1 MFNKYQAGTDLA
13 FSVMVGNERMRIVFD
28 GKTMGSSVYMT
39 RDPKVQKAIESHYWF
54 KDKFFLAESI
64 DEKKEAAEVKKKA
77 AAKAKKKVADEKK
90 KKVADEKKTHVV
102 TDFEDAKDYL
112 AETYGVS
119 RSKMKT
125 KEDILDIAKEKGV
138 ELEGLE

>member
-13 FSVMVGNERMRIVFD
+13 FSVMVGDERMRIVFE
-28 GKTMGSSVYMT
+28 GKSTGSSFYMT

-54 KDKFFLAESI
+54 NDKFFLVESI
-64 DEKKEAAEVKKKA
+64 DEKKEAADAKKKA

-90 KKVADEKKTHVV
+90 THVV
-102 TDFEDAKDYL
+102 TDVEDAKDYL
-112 AETYGVS
+112 ADTYGVS

-125 KEDILDIAKEKGV
+125 KEDILAISKEKGV

>member
-13 FSVMVGNERMRIVFD
+13 FSVMVGNERMRIIFD
-28 GKTMGSSVYMT
+28 GKSVGCSIYMT
-39 RDPKVQKAIESHYWF
+39 RDQKVQKAIESHYWF
-54 KDKFFLAESI
+54 NDKFFLVESI
-64 DEKKEAAEVKKKA
+64 DEKKEAAEAKKKA

-90 KKVADEKKTHVV
+90 THVV
-102 TDFEDAKDYL
+102 TDVEDAKDYL

-125 KEDILDIAKEKGV
+125 KEDILAIAKEKGV

>member
-13 FSVMVGNERMRIVFD
+13 FSVMVGDERMRIVFE

-39 RDPKVQKAIESHYWF
+39 RDPNVQKAIESHYWF
-54 KDKFFLAESI
+54 NDKFFLVESI
-64 DEKKEAAEVKKKA
+64 DEKKKAAEAKKKA

-90 KKVADEKKTHVV
+90 THVV
-102 TDFEDAKDYL
+102 TDVEDAKDYL

-125 KEDILDIAKEKGV
+125 KEDILAIAKENGV

>member
-13 FSVMVGNERMRIVFD
+13 FSVMVGNERMRIVFE

-64 DEKKEAAEVKKKA
+64 DEKKEADEVKKKA
-77 AAKAKKKVADEKK
+77 AAKAK

>member
-1 MFNKYQAGTDLA
+1 MFKKYQAGSDLA
-13 FSVMVGNERMRIVFD
+13 FSVMVGNERMRIVFE
-28 GKTMGSSVYMT
+28 GKTMGSSIYMT

-54 KDKFFLAESI
+54 KDKFFLVETV
-64 DEKKEAAEVKKKA
+64 DEKKEAA
-77 AAKAKKKVADEKK
+77 AAKTK

-125 KEDILDIAKEKGV
+125 KEDILEIAKEKGV

>member
-1 MFNKYQAGTDLA
+1 MFKKYQAGTDLA
-13 FSVMVGNERMRIVFD
+13 FSVMVGNERMRINFE
-28 GKTMGSSVYMT
+28 GKTMGCSVYMT
-39 RDPKVQKAIESHYWF
+39 RDHKVQKAIESHYWF
-54 KDKFFLAESI
+54 KDKFFLVETV

-77 AAKAKKKVADEKK
+77 AAKTKKNVADEKK
-90 KKVADEKKTHVV
+90 IHVV

-112 AETYGVS
+112 AETFGVS

-125 KEDILDIAKEKGV
+125 KEDILSIAKEKGV

>member
-13 FSVMVGNERMRIVFD
+13 FSVMVGKERMRILFE
-28 GKTMGSSVYMT
+28 GKSTGSSVYMT

-54 KDKFFLAESI
+54 NDKFFLVESI
-64 DEKKEAAEVKKKA
+64 DEKKEAAEAKKKA
-77 AAKAKKKVADEKK
+77 DAKAKKE
-90 KKVADEKKTHVV
+90 VADEKKTHVV
-102 TDFEDAKDYL
+102 TDVEDAKDYL
-112 AETYGVS
+112 AETFGVS

-125 KEDILDIAKEKGV
+125 KEDILTIAKEKGV

>member
-13 FSVMVGNERMRIVFD
+13 FSVMVGDERMRIVFE

-54 KDKFFLAESI
+54 NDKFFLAESI
-64 DEKKEAAEVKKKA
+64 DEKKEAAEAKKKA

-90 KKVADEKKTHVV
+90 THIV
-102 TDFEDAKDYL
+102 TDVEDAKDYL

-125 KEDILDIAKEKGV
+125 KEEILAVAQEHGV
-138 ELEGLE
+138 ELEGLK

>member
-1 MFNKYQAGTDLA
+1 MFNKYQAGSDLA
-13 FSVMVGNERMRIVFD
+13 FSVMVGNERMRIVFE

-39 RDPKVQKAIESHYWF
+39 RDPKVQKEIESHYWF
-54 KDKFFLAESI
+54 NDKFFLSESI
-64 DEKKEAAEVKKKA
+64 DEKKEAADVKKKA
-77 AAKAKKKVADEKK
+77 AAKTKKKA
-90 KKVADEKKTHVV
+90 ADEKKTHVV

-125 KEDILDIAKEKGV
+125 KEDILAIAKEKGV

>member
-13 FSVMVGNERMRIVFD
+13 FSVMVGNERMRILFE
-28 GKTMGSSVYMT
+28 GKSTGSSVYMT

-54 KDKFFLAESI
+54 NDKFFLAESI
-64 DEKKEAAEVKKKA
+64 DEKKEAAEAKKKA
-77 AAKAKKKVADEKK
+77 AAKAK

-125 KEDILDIAKEKGV
+125 KEEILAVAQEHGV
-138 ELEGLE
+138 ELEGLK

>member
-13 FSVMVGNERMRIVFD
+13 FSVMVGNERMRIVFE
-28 GKTMGSSVYMT
+28 GKSVGCSVYMT
-39 RDPKVQKAIESHYWF
+39 RDLKVQKAIESHYWF
-54 KDKFFLAESI
+54 NDKFFLVESI
-64 DEKKEAAEVKKKA
+64 DEKKEAAEAKKKA
-77 AAKAKKKVADEKK
+77 AAKAK

-102 TDFEDAKDYL
+102 TDFEDARDYL
-112 AETYGVS
+112 AETYSVS

-125 KEDILDIAKEKGV
+125 KEDILAIAKEKGV

>member
-1 MFNKYQAGTDLA
+1 MFYKYQAGTDLA
-13 FSVMVGNERMRIVFD
+13 FSVMVGDERMRIVFE

-54 KDKFFLAESI
+54 NDKFFLAESI
-64 DEKKEAAEVKKKA
+64 DEKKEAAEAKKKA

-90 KKVADEKKTHVV
+90 THVV
-102 TDFEDAKDYL
+102 TDVEDAKDYL

-125 KEDILDIAKEKGV
+125 KEEILAVAQEHGV
-138 ELEGLE
+138 ELEGLK

>member
-13 FSVMVGNERMRIVFD
+13 FSVMVGNERRRSICD
-28 GKTMGSSVYMT
+28 GKSGGCSSYMT
-39 RDPKVQKAIESHYWF
+39 GGAKWQKAIASDYWF
-54 KDKFFLAESI
+54 NDKFFLVESI
-64 DEKKEAAEVKKKA
+64 DEKKEAAEAKKKA

-90 KKVADEKKTHVV
+90 THVV
-102 TDFEDAKDYL
+102 TDVEDAKDYL

-125 KEDILDIAKEKGV
+125 KEDILAISKEKGV

>member
-13 FSVMVGNERMRIVFD
+13 FSVMVGDERMRIVFE
-28 GKTMGSSVYMT
+28 GKSTCSIFYMT

-54 KDKFFLAESI
+54 NDKFFLVESI
-64 DEKKEAAEVKKKA
+64 DEKKEAAEAKKKS
-77 AAKAKKKVADEKK
+77 AAKAKKKVAD
-90 KKVADEKKTHVV
+90 DKKTHIV
-102 TDFEDAKDYL
+102 TDVEDAKEYL
-112 AETYGVS
+112 AETFGVS

-125 KEDILDIAKEKGV
+125 KEDILAISKEKGV

>member
-13 FSVMVGNERMRIVFD
+13 FSVMVGDERMRIVFE
-28 GKTMGSSVYMT
+28 GKTMGNSVYMT
-39 RDPKVQKAIESHYWF
+39 RDQKVQKAIESHYWF
-54 KDKFFLAESI
+54 NDKFFLAESI
-64 DEKKEAAEVKKKA
+64 DEKKEAAEAKKKA

-90 KKVADEKKTHVV
+90 THIV
-102 TDFEDAKDYL
+102 TDVEDAKDYL

-125 KEDILDIAKEKGV
+125 KEEILAVAQEHGV
-138 ELEGLE
+138 ELEGLK

>member
-1 MFNKYQAGTDLA
+1 MFKKYQAGSDLA
-13 FSVMVGNERMRIVFD
+13 FSVMVGNERMRIVFE

-54 KDKFFLAESI
+54 NDKFFLVESI
-64 DEKKEAAEVKKKA
+64 DEKKA

-90 KKVADEKKTHVV
+90 THVV
-102 TDFEDAKDYL
+102 TDVEDAKDYL

-125 KEDILDIAKEKGV
+125 KEDILAIAKENGV

>member
-1 MFNKYQAGTDLA
+1 MFNKYQAGSDLA
-13 FSVMVGNERMRIVFD
+13 FSVMVGNERMRIVFE

-64 DEKKEAAEVKKKA
+64 DEKKEAADVKKKA
-77 AAKAKKKVADEKK
+77 AAKTK
-90 KKVADEKKTHVV
+90 KKVADEKKTHSV
-102 TDFEDAKDYL
+102 TDVEDAKDYL

-125 KEDILDIAKEKGV
+125 KEDILAIAKEKGV